1 MIAAVQ
7 SLVGLNKVATG
18 FKVPSLAT
26 SLGTLIKQIGKLC
39 MSVWIKRQNKKKQTY
54 VEDFLKL
61 FTEDYATS
69 IIRTALET
77 QAYNKRQVKTFLPSK
92 GDIQKLQVYLRE
104 SIRKNY
110 EALNKK
116 FSQQV
121 WKKLAEATLISI
133 QLFNRRRAGE
143 IERILID
150 DFRSHQKIDEGT
162 IGEAYTKFTPEE
174 KQAAMKYVRFTIRGK
189 LSRTV
194 SVLLHR
200 ELLACCELLL
210 KHRSTARVNKKNP
223 YLFGI
228 PGTLKGDYKYLRACE
243 LMRKFAVD
251 CGAKNPQTLRG
262 TVLRKHIATMCV
274 NFNLTDNEVSDL
286 ANFLGHADKI
296 HKEHYRQP
304 IISRE
309 ILQMSKLLEA
319 VQGKDDDSED
329 DLDDESNDYL
339 STLETVANSSEISF
353 NEQGMKIDEHR
364 RATNCSSTESTFADP
379 DFSNFN
385 QEGNLMMNF
394 SWNQRRK
401 KNVRVRKINL
411 YIKYFKRYIFVS
423 V

>member
-7 SLVGLNKVATG
+7 SLVGLNKAATG

-143 IERILID
+143 IERIFID

-189 LSRTV
+189 LSRTM

-200 ELLACCELLL
+200 ELLA
-210 KHRSTARVNKKNP
+210 VN
-223 YLFGI
+223 Y
-228 PGTLKGDYKYLRACE
+228 
-243 LMRKFAVD
+243 
-251 CGAKNPQTLRG
+251 
-262 TVLRKHIATMCV
+262 
-274 NFNLTDNEVSDL
+274 S
-286 ANFLGHADKI
+286 
-296 HKEHYRQP
+296 
-304 IISRE
+304 
-309 ILQMSKLLEA
+309 
-319 VQGKDDDSED
+319 
-329 DLDDESNDYL
+329 
-339 STLETVANSSEISF
+339 
-353 NEQGMKIDEHR
+353 
-364 RATNCSSTESTFADP
+364 
-379 DFSNFN
+379 
-385 QEGNLMMNF
+385 
-394 SWNQRRK
+394 
-401 KNVRVRKINL
+401 
-411 YIKYFKRYIFVS
+411 
-423 V
+423 